1 MGERIEGAIQT
12 LIPIIMVLVEGGPS
26 SIKTIC
32 EALDSNT
39 PIVVVKVKIN
49 DLKSL
54 EYSQLKLRNL
64 VVRLI

>member
-1 MGERIEGAIQT
+1 MGERIEGAIET

-26 SIKTIC
+26 SIETIC
-32 EALDSNT
+32 KALDSNT

-54 EYSQLKLRNL
+54 EYSQLKLRNP